1 MKPAHIRCTT
11 LSLAIVMALAAPA
24 LQAQDAPADEAP
36 AARTAATQLD
46 AITVTARRR
55 TESIMDVPVAVS
67 AFGEE
72 QLKDLQATDISGLQG
87 AVPNLNIVQ
96 GRGSSNTVNVFI
108 RGIGQPDSLQTFDP
122 GVGMYVDDVYYSR
135 INGAL
140 FSLFDVQQ
148 VEVLRGPQGTLYG
161 KNSTGGA
168 IKVATK
174 NPFDDQGGAVEVGV
188 GSFGRTD
195 FRAYL
200 GEQLSERAAFSIAGA
215 YLQNDGY
222 VDDPVTGEDYNGE
235 DTLAFRGKLALR
247 PSDTFSAT
255 LSADYTRQ
263 DNALTLGQPT
273 APLFQTRLQSG
284 PGIAPG
290 INFLHLPDPSDYDF
304 KSRTSFGPNQGQ
316 EMTHKGFSANLQW
329 DLSEQWTAKSISAWR
344 KLDTSSFIDI
354 DASEWELGDV
364 LVEVDQEQMSQEL
377 QLQFDN
383 GSNVQAIFGAYY
395 MNETLPS
402 YQEAYADD
410 LFVNGSAPVGFLR
423 TIADD
428 LETTSV
434 AAFAHINWEF
444 APTWTLAA
452 GLRYSRDEKDYD
464 RTTSTFWTS
473 NSLFYLAAFNL
484 YVPFQA
490 LNETVAF
497 SGKQSWDAWT
507 PSLSLQK
514 AFSDNVM
521 GYVSANR
528 GFKSGG
534 FNGRANTAL
543 ETTSAM
549 FDPEFVWTYEAGVK
563 MRSSDGRFTANVA
576 AFHSSYEDFQARVSE
591 VLNPNSPTPTFS
603 FPVLNAAEMEING
616 FEFEGVARLGD
627 ATLLS
632 GQVGW
637 MDASYKSFA
646 DLRTTDPS
654 NPAYNPTLHEHV
666 PFSPDWTARVAL
678 QHTFQLGGSGALT
691 VGGDVAY
698 RGDTWLSVDNRPGL
712 MQEGYT
718 TAGLFTAWDSP
729 QYAWQIRAGVRNAT
743 DELYKTE
750 GQEFS
755 SVANIQTAYYAPPR
769 NWYLSVRRNFS
780 F

>member
-24 LQAQDAPADEAP
+24 LQAQDAPAAE
-36 AARTAATQLD
+36 AARTSATELD
-46 AITVTARRR
+46 TITVTARRR
-55 TESIMDVPVAVS
+55 VESIMDVPVAVS

-168 IKVATK
+168 IKVNTK
-174 NPFDDQGGAVEVGV
+174 NPFDDQGGAVEVGI

-200 GEQLSERAAFSIAGA
+200 GEQLSDRAAFSIAGA
-215 YLQNDGY
+215 YLKNDGY
-222 VDDPVTGEDYNGE
+222 VEDPVTGEDYNGE
-235 DTLAFRGKLALR
+235 DTIALRGKLALR
-247 PSDTFSAT
+247 PSDSFSAT

-263 DNALTLGQPT
+263 DNALTLGQST
-273 APLFQTRLQSG
+273 APLIRTDLAFGPVVLQQ
-284 PGIAPG
+284 PDTDEY
-290 INFLHLPDPSDYDF
+290 NFE
-304 KSRTSFGPNQGQ
+304 SRTSFRPDQGQ
-316 EMTHKGFSANLQW
+316 EMTHKGVSANLQW
-329 DLSEQWTAKSISAWR
+329 ELGEQWSAKSISAWR
-344 KLDTSSFIDI
+344 KLDTSSYIDI

-364 LVEVDQEQMSQEL
+364 LVEVDQEQVSQEL
-377 QLQFDN
+377 QLQYDN
-383 GSNVQAIFGAYY
+383 GSNMQAIFGAYY

-402 YQEAYADD
+402 YQEAYASD
-410 LFVNGSAPVGFLR
+410 FFGFAGAPIDFLR
-423 TIADD
+423 TINDD

-434 AAFAHINWEF
+434 AAFAHVNWEF
-444 APTWTLAA
+444 VPTWTLAA
-452 GLRYSRDEKDYD
+452 GLRYSRDEKDYV
-464 RTTSTFWTS
+464 RTTSTFWGP
-473 NSLFYLAAFNL
+473 LFAAI
-484 YVPFQA
+484 
-490 LNETVAF
+490 NETVAF

-534 FNGRANTAL
+534 FNGRANTSL
-543 ETTSAM
+543 ETTSAA

-563 MRSSDGRFTANVA
+563 MRSDDGRFSANVA

-591 VLNPNSPTPTFS
+591 VLNPDSPVPTFS

-627 ATLLS
+627 ATTLS
-632 GQVGW
+632 GQMSW
-637 MDASYKSFA
+637 MDASYKSFE
-646 DLRTTDPS
+646 DLRTTDPA
-654 NPAYNPTLHEHV
+654 NPSYDPSLHEHV
-666 PFSPDWTARVAL
+666 PFSPDWTARIAL
-678 QHTFQLGGSGALT
+678 QHVFQLGGSGALT

-712 MQEGYT
+712 MQDAYT

-729 QYAWQIRAGVRNAT
+729 QYAWQVRAGVRNAT

-769 NWYLSVRRNFS
+769 NWYLTVRRNFD